1 MNYIDRLKAL
11 KGLYFLD
18 KGSWVFALLLT
29 FVQFTCMS
37 QNNFDKKINSLLS
50 HTVDLIHQDE
60 LRNKLEKDDLV
71 LLDTRS
77 KEEFEVSHIKD
88 ARFVDY
94 DNFVPEMVA
103 DIAKDSPVVLYCS
116 VGYRS
121 EKIGE
126 RLKELGF
133 TNVLNLYGGIFDWKN
148 NDQEVVKGFNIPT
161 DSVHTYN
168 KNWSKWLKKG
178 VKVYD

>member
-1 MNYIDRLKAL
+1 M
-11 KGLYFLD
+11 
-18 KGSWVFALLLT
+18 LT
-29 FVQFTCMS
+29 PLSGMS
-37 QNNFDKKINSLLS
+37 QKDFDKKINSLLS
-50 HTVDLIHQDE
+50 HTVPLIHQDE
-60 LRNKLEKDDLV
+60 LCTKLEKEDVV

-77 KEEFEVSHIKD
+77 LKEFEVSHLRG

-94 DNFVPEMVA
+94 DNFSTRMVE
-103 DIAKDSPVVLYCS
+103 DLDKDKPVVLYCS

-126 RLKELGF
+126 RLQEMGF
-133 TNVLNLYGGIFDWKN
+133 KNVYNLYGGIFDWKN
-148 NDQEVVKGFNIPT
+148 KDNPVINTRKNRT

-168 KNWSKWLKKG
+168 KNWSKWLTKG